1 MRYYGILFLLCLAVS
16 ISAQGPN
23 SGIEY
28 ADAGKFHWG
37 LFKGRVNP
45 QHIAEM
51 GSNTG
56 AVTVSSLSYSTVKFT
71 STSVILKISAKFHP
85 HESWT
90 RYPKL
95 RNPGHA
101 LNHEKRHF
109 DICEIYARE
118 IRKRISETTFTR
130 RNLNAQLKVIFSD
143 LTKQHSDEQSK
154 YDHETDHSIDPEEQ
168 AEWNNEIDQRL
179 ADLAGYADTIV
190 VIPLN

>member
-1 MRYYGILFLLCLAVS
+1 MRYYGILFLLLLS
-16 ISAQGPN
+16 ISIYAQGPN
-23 SGIEY
+23 GGIEY

-37 LFKGRVNP
+37 LFRGKINH

-71 STSVILKISAKFHP
+71 STAVILKISAKFHP
-85 HESWT
+85 QESWT

-130 RNLNAQLKVIFSD
+130 RNLNAQLKTIFAE
-143 LTKQHSDEQSK
+143 LTQKHSAEQSK
-154 YDHETDHSIDPEEQ
+154 YDHETDHSIDHEEQ
-168 AEWNNEIDQRL
+168 DEWNNEIEQRL
-179 ADLAGYADTIV
+179 AALAAYSDTVV

>member
-1 MRYYGILFLLCLAVS
+1 MRFHLVLCGVFMSLTLL
-16 ISAQGPN
+16 AQGPN
-23 SGIEY
+23 NGIEY
-28 ADAGKFHWG
+28 SDAGKFHWG
-37 LFKGRVNP
+37 LFKGRINP

-51 GSNTG
+51 GANTG

-71 STSVILKISAKFHP
+71 STSVILKITAKFHT

-109 DICEIYARE
+109 DLCEVYARK
-118 IRKRISETTFTR
+118 IRQRISETRFTR
-130 RNLNAQLKVIFSD
+130 RNLNSQLKSIFSA
-143 LTKQHSDEQSK
+143 LTKEHSAEQSK
-154 YDHETDHSIDPEEQ
+154 YDHETEHSIDPEQ
-168 AEWNNEIDQRL
+168 QKLWNEEIDRRLTDL
-179 ADLAGYADTIV
+179 ADYSETIV

>member
-1 MRYYGILFLLCLAVS
+1 MRYYTFLLFLFLS
-16 ISAQGPN
+16 STFYAQGPN
-23 SGIEY
+23 GGIEY
-28 ADAGKFHWG
+28 ANAGKFHWG

-45 QHIAEM
+45 KHIEEM

-56 AVTVSSLSYSTVKFT
+56 AVTVSSLSYSTIKFT
-71 STSVILKISAKFHP
+71 SNSVILKITAKFHP

-109 DICEIYARE
+109 DLCEVYARK
-118 IRKRISETTFTR
+118 IRQRISETQFTR
-130 RNLNAQLKVIFSD
+130 KNLNAQLKTIFSS
-143 LTKQHSDEQSK
+143 LTREHSDEQSK

-168 AEWNNEIDQRL
+168 AEWNKEIDQRL
-179 ADLAGYADTIV
+179 ADLEEYSDTVV